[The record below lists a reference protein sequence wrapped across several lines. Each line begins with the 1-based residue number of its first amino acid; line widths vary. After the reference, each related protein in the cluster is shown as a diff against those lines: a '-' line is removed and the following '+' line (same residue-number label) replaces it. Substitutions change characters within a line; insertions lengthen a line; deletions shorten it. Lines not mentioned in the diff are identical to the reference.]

1 MLCWV
6 YIHWLISSKS
16 HIYESLHAL
25 KITLP
30 VEFTV
35 WEDKTNTM
43 IKKMT
48 VRVEESNKAIS
59 LQGKYNFVK
68 EMGREL
74 SLEQSDACG
83 LSGDGRKHDAVKES
97 S

>member
-1 MLCWV
+1 
-6 YIHWLISSKS
+6 
-16 HIYESLHAL
+16 
-25 KITLP
+25 
-30 VEFTV
+30 
-35 WEDKTNTM
+35 M

-48 VRVEESNKAIS
+48 VRTEELNKAIS

-68 EMGREL
+68 DMGREL

-83 LSGDGRKHDAVKES
+83 LSGDGWKHDAGKES